1 MKYLFFLFLTMQM
14 GLAQGYGLSDHYD
27 GDRFFN
33 PRNHVLK
40 SFWEVMKWK
49 MTSDPAKW
57 PSHVENKNYPL
68 PLIDNEK
75 AILTFINHST
85 FLVQLP
91 GLTILTDP
99 IYSLRSSP
107 VSFAGP
113 KRVREPG
120 QELKSLPKI
129 DVVIVSHN
137 HYDHLDLATLKEISD
152 LHKPSFL
159 VPLGDKKLLEQAG
172 VENVRELDWWDEVSF
187 GENKIVF
194 APAQHWSA
202 RGLFDKC
209 KSLWGSYMIK
219 GKSQVYF
226 AGDTG
231 YEEHFKTIK
240 EKLGAPDIA
249 ILPIGAWAPRWFMKY
264 FHLDPSDAILA
275 HKDLGAK
282 VSIGMHFGT
291 FQLTDE
297 GYYDSQEIMKEL
309 TEKEKLQEQFL
320 VLDQGESH
328 IHR

>member
-1 MKYLFFLFLTMQM
+1 MKYLVFLFLTVQM
-14 GLAQGYGLSDHYD
+14 GFTQEYPLSDHYD

-40 SFWEVMKWK
+40 SFWEVVKWK
-49 MTSDPAKW
+49 MTTERIEW

-68 PLIDNEK
+68 PLMTKEK

-91 GLTILTDP
+91 GLNILTDP
-99 IYSLRSSP
+99 VYSMRTSP

-120 QELKSLPKI
+120 QKLEALPAL
-129 DVVIVSHN
+129 DVVIISHN

-152 LHKPSFL
+152 LHGPLFL
-159 VPLGDKKLLEQAG
+159 VPLGDKKLLEEAG
-172 VENVRELDWWDEVSF
+172 VKNVQELDWWDEVAV
-187 GENKIVF
+187 GEYKIVF

-219 GKSQVYF
+219 GKSQIYF

-231 YEEHFKTIK
+231 YEEHFKVIK
-240 EKLGAPDIA
+240 ARLGAPDVA
-249 ILPIGAWAPRWFMKY
+249 LLPIGAWSPRWFMKY
-264 FHLDPSDAILA
+264 FHMDPADALLA
-275 HKDLGAK
+275 HKDLEART
-282 VSIGMHFGT
+282 SIGMHFGT

-297 GYYDSQEIMKEL
+297 GYYDSQEMMKEL
-309 TEKEKLQEQFL
+309 SEKENLQQQFL
-320 VLDQGESH
+320 VLDQGESYSLH
-328 IHR
+328 

>member
-1 MKYLFFLFLTMQM
+1 MKYLVFLLLTMQM
-14 GLAQGYGLSDHYD
+14 GLAQEYGLSDHYD

-49 MTSDPAKW
+49 MTNERIEW
-57 PSHVENKNYPL
+57 PEQVENKNYPL
-68 PLIDNEK
+68 PLIVNEK

-91 GLTILTDP
+91 GLNILTDP
-99 IYSLRSSP
+99 VYSMRTSP

-120 QELKSLPKI
+120 QQLKSLPKI

-152 LHKPSFL
+152 LHQPSFL
-159 VPLGDKKLLEQAG
+159 VPLGDKKLLEEAG
-172 VENVRELDWWDEVSF
+172 VKNVRELDWWDEVSF
-187 GENKIVF
+187 GEHKIIF
-194 APAQHWSA
+194 TPAQHWSA

-209 KSLWGSYMIK
+209 KSLWGSYMIQ
-219 GKSQVYF
+219 GKSHIYF
-226 AGDTG
+226 GGDTG
-231 YEEHFKTIK
+231 YEEHFKTIQK
-240 EKLGAPDIA
+240 KLGPPDVA
-249 ILPIGAWAPRWFMKY
+249 LLPIGAWSPRWFMKY
-264 FHLDPSDAILA
+264 FHMDPNDAVMA

-282 VSIGMHFGT
+282 TSIGMHFGT

-297 GYYDSQEIMKEL
+297 GYNDSQEMMKAL
-309 TEKEKLQEQFL
+309 TEKEKLQDQFI

-328 IHR
+328 ILR